1 MDANNLAK
9 WEELKLAHLQL
20 RLSSFLCD
28 LAGLSLV
35 WKKTKTN
42 QMRPSNCYL
51 SRTCCSK
58 GVKPPKRVFSQR
70 LKADRHMGNITVGKR
85 ERFVYI
91 LIESY

>member
-28 LAGLSLV
+28 LAGVSLV

-51 SRTCCSK
+51 SRACCSK
-58 GVKPPKRVFSQR
+58 GVSHQNVCFRRDSKQIDTWETLQWGK
-70 LKADRHMGNITVGKR
+70 GNVL
-85 ERFVYI
+85 YI
-91 LIESY
+91 S